1 MNAQKHQA
9 LNAKFLFSPKMVRIP
24 TWKRVVD
31 LGLCIIA
38 LPLFGL
44 VCAVMAVV
52 LKIVSPGP
60 VLFVQERVGYRGSRF
75 MCYKF
80 RTMIMGADTR
90 SHQEHVDHLLS
101 SKEAMVKLDEKGD
114 SRMIP
119 GSWILRT
126 TGLDELPQ
134 ILNVLKGD
142 MCIVGPRPCLPYE
155 FERYQP
161 CQRARFNSMPGI
173 TGLWQVSGKNRTT
186 FDEMIKLDVS
196 YSEKRALSLDLWII
210 AMTIPALLVQ
220 VSDMFRAR
228 KPAGHAEESLA
239 GHAGKTGGAP
249 SLQPAS
255 R

>member
-1 MNAQKHQA
+1 MNARNHKA
-9 LNAKFLFSPKMVRIP
+9 LNAKFLFTPKMVRIP
-24 TWKRVVD
+24 SWKRAID
-31 LGLCIIA
+31 LALCLLA
-38 LPLFGL
+38 LPLFCL
-44 VCAVMAVV
+44 VFVGVAWV

-80 RTMIMGADTR
+80 RTMFMGADTGC
-90 SHQEHVDHLLS
+90 HQAHIDHLLS

-119 GSWILRT
+119 GSWLLRT

-134 ILNVLKGD
+134 IINVFKGD

-155 FERYQP
+155 YEMYQP
-161 CQRARFNSMPGI
+161 WQRERFNSMPGI

-186 FDEMIKLDVS
+186 FDEMIRLDVS
-196 YSEKRALSLDLWII
+196 YALSSTPLLDLWII
-210 AMTIPALLVQ
+210 AKTVPALVIQ
-220 VSDMFRAR
+220 VSDMFRAKKGR
-228 KPAGHAEESLA
+228 VEGP
-239 GHAGKTGGAP
+239 GALGASADKAPGTP
-249 SLQPAS
+249 SLQPAA

>member
-1 MNAQKHQA
+1 MNVQKHQA

-24 TWKRVVD
+24 VWKRVIDVA
-31 LGLCIIA
+31 LCVLA
-38 LPLFGL
+38 LPLFCL
-44 VCAVMAVV
+44 VYAVMSVV

-90 SHQEHVDHLLS
+90 SHQAHVDQLLS
-101 SKEAMVKLDEKGD
+101 SKAAMVKLDEKGD

-134 ILNVLKGD
+134 ILNVLRGD

-155 FERYQP
+155 FEMYQP

-186 FDEMIKLDVS
+186 FDEMIELDVS
-196 YSEKRALSLDLWII
+196 YSKTRTLSLDLRII

-228 KPAGHAEESLA
+228 KSEGDAGASLA
-239 GHAGKTGGAP
+239 GQAGKAGATQ
-249 SLQPAS
+249 SLQPVS